1 MEKFVRIPFEV
12 LEDKNLQPTTKLLFG
27 LILSLCNRNGYC
39 WANNNYFIK
48 TLSISRATTVRS
60 FKELIKN
67 NFILLENDN
76 ENNKR
81 KIKVLDKNTLYQNDT
96 WGAQND
102 TLLYQNDTLV
112 CQNEP
117 HNNIYNNNLYI
128 CDENE
133 KVEKKKVKKKTFIK
147 PTVEEIKKYCEERNN
162 GIDAEYF
169 FEYYEARDWLVK
181 NKPMISWKASVITWE
196 KNNRKQSSKSTVV
209 QEKPKTPECVSEE
222 DWEEIIRR
230 AGLV

>member
-27 LILSLCNRNGYC
+27 LILSLCNQNGYC
-39 WANNNYFIK
+39 WANNSYFIK
-48 TLSISRATTVRS
+48 TLSVSKITIIRS
-60 FKELIKN
+60 MKELVNKKLISYDKN
-67 NFILLENDN
+67 DE
-76 ENNKR
+76 ENKR
-81 KIKVLDKNTLYQNDT
+81 TIKILIPQGGYQNDT
-96 WGAQND
+96 KW
-102 TLLYQNDTLV
+102 YQNDTLWY
-112 CQNEP
+112 QKDT

>member
-27 LILSLCNRNGYC
+27 LILSLCNQNGYC
-39 WANNNYFIK
+39 WANNSYFIK
-48 TLSISRATTVRS
+48 TLSVSKITIIRS
-60 FKELIKN
+60 MKELVNKKLISYDKN
-67 NFILLENDN
+67 NE
-76 ENNKR
+76 ENKR
-81 KIKVLDKNTLYQNDT
+81 TIKILIPQGGYQNDT
-96 WGAQND
+96 KW
-102 TLLYQNDTLV
+102 YQNDTLWY
-112 CQNEP
+112 QKDT

>member
-27 LILSLCNRNGYC
+27 LILSLCNQNGYC
-39 WANNNYFIK
+39 WANNSYFIK
-48 TLSISRATTVRS
+48 TLSVSKITIIRS
-60 FKELIKN
+60 MKELVNKKLISYDKN
-67 NFILLENDN
+67 NE
-76 ENNKR
+76 ENKR
-81 KIKVLDKNTLYQNDT
+81 TIKILIPQGGYQNDT
-96 WGAQND
+96 KW
-102 TLLYQNDTLV
+102 YQNDTLWY
-112 CQNEP
+112 QKDT

-230 AGLV
+230 AGLA